1 MALIESVKQMQ
12 QQGLSD
18 AEISQKLQEQGAN
31 PKEIE
36 DAINQAKIKAAIFD
50 SSNYEQT
57 GQDSVIGNNKMQPS
71 INSQPSAQEVQAP
84 QQQEYYYTP
93 EQYPQQ
99 EYYQP
104 PQQGASPETI
114 SEIAEQIVV
123 EKISE
128 IKKTTSNLIDFK
140 TIIEAKVSSIDSR
153 LKKIESTIEK
163 LQSSIIGKVG
173 DFGQAIEDIKNE
185 MYGME
190 ESFSKVINP
199 LVEKGRQPIPRTGK
213 QEQKIEQIEE
223 ESNLSSRED
232 TQENPE
238 QRRKQKSQ

>member
-1 MALIESVKQMQ
+1 MEA
-12 QQGLSD
+12 QGLSD
-18 AEISQKLQEQGAN
+18 TEISQKLQEQGAN
-31 PKEIE
+31 PKEID
-36 DAINQAKIKAAIFD
+36 DAINQSKIKAAVFEN
-50 SSNYEQT
+50 SGYEQN
-57 GQDSVIGNNKMQPS
+57 GQNAVIGNNEMTPS
-71 INSQPSAQEVQAP
+71 ITSQPNEENQAS
-84 QQQEYYYTP
+84 QQQEYYYP
-93 EQYPQQ
+93 EQYQQ

-104 PQQGASPETI
+104 PQQGASPDTI

-140 TIIEAKVSSIDSR
+140 TIIDAKVSSIDSR

-199 LVEKGRQPIPRTGK
+199 LVEKGRQAVPRAEK
-213 QEQKIEQIEE
+213 QQIKEETQEPAE
-223 ESNLSSRED
+223 ESE
-232 TQENPE
+232 PK
-238 QRRKQKSQ
+238 RKQKSKDGFENYLR

>member
-1 MALIESVKQMQ
+1 MALIETVKQMQ
-12 QQGLSD
+12 SQGLSD

-31 PKEIE
+31 PKEID
-36 DAINQAKIKAAIFD
+36 DALNQSRIKAAVFEN
-50 SSNYEQT
+50 SSYEQN
-57 GQDSVIGNNKMQPS
+57 GQNAIIGNNEMKPS
-71 INSQPSAQEVQAP
+71 ITSQSTEETQAP

-104 PQQGASPETI
+104 QQQGASPETI

-128 IKKTTSNLIDFK
+128 IKKTTSNLLDFK

-153 LKKIESTIEK
+153 LKKIETTIEK

-173 DFGQAIEDIKNE
+173 DFGQAIEDIKSE
-185 MYGME
+185 IYGME

-199 LVEKGRQPIPRTGK
+199 LVEKGRHSPK
-213 QEQKIEQIEE
+213 EEKEQIREE
-223 ESNLSSRED
+223 
-232 TQENPE
+232 TQEIPE
-238 QRRKQKSQ
+238 QRRKQKSKDGFENYLR